1 MTWPS
6 FLSLVTEGFLGV
18 RRIAGHDVAR
28 PSCRSVRVRPGMLAL
43 ICSDP
48 CEVIRTLTIPGGWS
62 WNVRRGSFIS
72 SSKLRA
78 SLPQLPKCGEEQE
91 MA

>member
-28 PSCRSVRVRPGMLAL
+28 PSCRFMRVRPGMHAL
-43 ICSDP
+43 ICTDP
-48 CEVIRTLTIPGGWS
+48 CEVIRTLTVLECWS
-62 WNVRRGSFIS
+62 
-72 SSKLRA
+72 
-78 SLPQLPKCGEEQE
+78 
-91 MA
+91 